1 MKKHNSKGWAGKLN
15 TLILYCQE
23 AVGTCCLSS
32 RVSQNKIPSNFASA
46 HLFWDVRSWR
56 RRRAYYL
63 IFRCAYHI
71 LFCFRNFVSEWES
84 LFSCCGLVMTTYS
97 WQIIFKRNICNAV
110 ILKWWIFFFVDIRFV
125 EIIILSP
132 PGLVLVFISS
142 RFTLPLLPI
151 LSPFKNGLKQS
162 RKAVLDYR
170 LVMKEKTLV

>member
-1 MKKHNSKGWAGKLN
+1 MTNYIQK
-15 TLILYCQE
+15 E
-23 AVGTCCLSS
+23 
-32 RVSQNKIPSNFASA
+32 
-46 HLFWDVRSWR
+46 
-56 RRRAYYL
+56 YL
-63 IFRCAYHI
+63 QYGY
-71 LFCFRNFVSEWES
+71 LK
-84 LFSCCGLVMTTYS
+84 VMD
-97 WQIIFKRNICNAV
+97 
-110 ILKWWIFFFVDIRFV
+110 LLVDIRFV

>member
-32 RVSQNKIPSNFASA
+32 RVSQNKIPSNFVSA

-84 LFSCCGLVMTTYS
+84 LFSCCGFSHDNLLVTNYI
-97 WQIIFKRNICNAV
+97 QKEYLQYGY
-110 ILKWWIFFFVDIRFV
+110 LKVMDFFFVDIRFV